1 MNSRIYYIIRACKF
15 LKYSNV
21 NVVINFDTFHRG
33 RIIWDNAMAFN
44 WTTTLTR
51 SKANWDR
58 PMCAS
63 VWIDPEIQALFI
75 SNLPWTIV
83 ITRAIGF
90 RSREDWQ
97 WSEFV
102 PVERATC
109 RRRNRCYIQQ
119 LGTANVGHLK
129 LVMAWITRRFGEVC
143 KTKAVV
149 IELVTFFPS
158 THRVTCHLQTS
169 LFDLFLETCLGS
181 RWMARQLEHDQR
193 DICTPI

>member
-90 RSREDWQ
+90 RSRDKTGSDQ
-97 WSEFV
+97 NLYRSSE
-102 PVERATC
+102 
-109 RRRNRCYIQQ
+109 RRVGDGIDVISNN
-119 LGTANVGHLK
+119 LGLPT
-129 LVMAWITRRFGEVC
+129 LVI
-143 KTKAVV
+143 
-149 IELVTFFPS
+149 
-158 THRVTCHLQTS
+158 
-169 LFDLFLETCLGS
+169 
-181 RWMARQLEHDQR
+181 
-193 DICTPI
+193 